1 MHKLKNKWIFLTL
14 NLLLTLL
21 LFFFFAPQYSLKGI
35 INTLFYIDFLY
46 LMLFLIMY
54 VMKGR
59 FFDGVTFGFRRFRAV
74 MSKNPDYLDDW
85 QERAMPSEIINET
98 FYAFIKFQ
106 AVSLLFIM
114 VFLLGIYYL

>member
-1 MHKLKNKWIFLTL
+1 
-14 NLLLTLL
+14 
-21 LFFFFAPQYSLKGI
+21 
-35 INTLFYIDFLY
+35 
-46 LMLFLIMY
+46 MY